1 MSPDA
6 ARAETPADRIGAD
19 DARRRLVHERDAR
32 LAQLTAIE
40 GEAPPGSTDA
50 LLTAQ
55 TAAIRQVLAEIEQAE
70 ARLAAGTY
78 GTCVRCAEPVP
89 AERLE
94 ILPYARCCVGCQ
106 EHTG

>member
-6 ARAETPADRIGAD
+6 ARAETPAERIGAD

-32 LAQLTAIE
+32 LAQLSAIE
-40 GEAPPGSTDA
+40 GEAPPGTDA

-70 ARLAAGTY
+70 ARLDAGTY
-78 GTCVRCAEPVP
+78 GTCARCAEPVP